1 MKKSIVFRILNLIPE
16 KTAFAHCDIPCG
28 IYDPYVAQRAAH
40 TVIRMTQLLT
50 DLKRENPSASSGQA
64 ETKAE
69 HDVARLTHVKEEHSS
84 LLEEELD
91 TLRNDYFKEEHF
103 KQYPNLHDLFVKTL
117 KSAAKARQE
126 IDMQSANETLSGVQE
141 IAEIFFKTK
150 GVESVRVK
158 SVYPTGGEIV
168 LHK

>member
-1 MKKSIVFRILNLIPE
+1 MKIINYLIKALSSE
-16 KTAFAHCDIPCG
+16 IAYAHCDIPCG
-28 IYDPYVAQRAAH
+28 IYDPHQAQLAAH

-50 DLKRENPSASSGQA
+50 DLKRED

-69 HDVARLTHVKEEHSS
+69 HDIARLTHVKEDHSN

-91 TLRNDYFKEEHF
+91 TLRNDYFKEEHY
-103 KQYPNLHDLFVKTL
+103 KEYPNLHELFVKTL
-117 KSAAKARQE
+117 KSSTKARQG
-126 IDMQSANETLSGVQE
+126 IDIQAAQDALLGTQE

-150 GVESVRVK
+150 GVEPIRVK
-158 SVYPTGGEIV
+158 SVYPTEGEIV